1 MDEAY
6 ETILSQTVTRPYQ
19 KLFKTDA
26 LCVEAFDGVERAY
39 HKVSKF
45 QEIK

>member
-1 MDEAY
+1 MDGAY

-26 LCVEAFDGVERAY
+26 LCVHVFDGVERAY

-45 QEIK
+45 QEI